1 MPSRQFGSE
10 VNKKRK
16 YGKLMRLKAEKI
28 SRTYR
33 FFYTF
38 KMPCFR
44 QKRRSRD
51 PLTMEQQEDIDRIID
66 ALKETLS
73 EPESEI
79 NKTMH

>member
-1 MPSRQFGSE
+1 MTE
-10 VNKKRK
+10 KTKKE
-16 YGKLMRLKAEKI
+16 RLEESLKTIDILVKG
-28 SRTYR
+28 
-33 FFYTF
+33 
-38 KMPCFR
+38 
-44 QKRRSRD
+44 SRD